1 MVALKNDSKELSD
14 MFIRTGRIQNI
25 IMVLILMGFVAFGR
39 PFVTLWAGSEYADA
53 YIITLL
59 FFISLYIPLIQ
70 NLGITILQARN
81 QMKFRSIAYII
92 IALFAL
98 LFQYIFAK
106 MWGAV
111 GCAIAVSGALL
122 IGQGLVMNIYYKVM
136 QNLAIGQFW
145 KQILMMDI
153 TPTVV
158 TIVFVFILKDRE
170 ITTWAS
176 FLSWVFVYV
185 IVYVP
190 LFYLFS
196 MNKDEKRLMLG
207 PVRKLLR
214 R

>member
-1 MVALKNDSKELSD
+1 
-14 MFIRTGRIQNI
+14 
-25 IMVLILMGFVAFGR
+25 
-39 PFVTLWAGSEYADA
+39 
-53 YIITLL
+53 
-59 FFISLYIPLIQ
+59 
-70 NLGITILQARN
+70 
-81 QMKFRSIAYII
+81 MKFRSIAYII

-158 TIVFVFILKDRE
+158 TIVFVFILKDCE

-176 FLSWVFVYV
+176 FLSWVFVYA